1 MVSLGDPGEKGADA
15 AAEPASP
22 THQLCTHIQF
32 KQPNFAVFY
41 SSSCNV
47 TRATDKELVQAGQDE
62 ESLSVREAV
71 KLAKGQNMLGL
82 VLDCRI
88 LVRVVRRY
96 RHRPS

>member
-1 MVSLGDPGEKGADA
+1 
-15 AAEPASP
+15 
-22 THQLCTHIQF
+22 
-32 KQPNFAVFY
+32 VFY

-47 TRATDKELVQAGQDE
+47 TRETDQALVQAGLDE

-88 LVRVVRRY
+88 LVIRDETLHPEHVTDITLPPGCRATSHPKRT
-96 RHRPS
+96 